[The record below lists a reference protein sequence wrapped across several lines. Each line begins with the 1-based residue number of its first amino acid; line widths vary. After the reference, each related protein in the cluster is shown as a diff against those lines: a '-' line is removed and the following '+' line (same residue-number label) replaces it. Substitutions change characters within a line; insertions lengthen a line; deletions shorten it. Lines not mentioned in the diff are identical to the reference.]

1 MALPLFEYHSISREM
16 AITIKPEA
24 GAAKHIDHR
33 IKSFFTF
40 DKIRAMQILESIQY
54 GFGYLIVGFLG
65 GTILDYSFPV
75 FNEEQSVHFVLI
87 EVILQTLA
95 LAVLVFYLRKL
106 VKIAPF
112 FFYIHPSG
120 KKYQPYL
127 TSEYDG
133 EVMIGIAL
141 LGAQFNLIKK
151 MDFLSRKLYKWI
163 FNEERKI
170 VHSI

>member
-1 MALPLFEYHSISREM
+1 M
-16 AITIKPEA
+16 AISIKPEKE
-24 GAAKHIDHR
+24 AAKHVAER
-33 IKSFFTF
+33 ARSFFTF

-65 GTILDYSFPV
+65 GTLLDYSFPV
-75 FNEEQSVHFVLI
+75 FNEDQSVHFVLI

-112 FFYIHPSG
+112 VFYIHPSG
-120 KKYQPYL
+120 KPYKPYR

-163 FNEERKI
+163 YNEERKV